1 MSAPKTPLLTTDCVI
16 LDSNWRLLLIRRGH
30 APFEG
35 KLALPGGFV
44 DLDETVDDACRREVL
59 EETGIK
65 LGRLRLIG
73 VYSRPGRDP
82 RGATCSIAYLART
95 KNANPKAGDD
105 AAEEKRA
112 DGNDQGTGSMGFR
125 RGLRGPV
132 LRRHDY
138 TYPVL
143 VTRRGRKRTVHG
155 PLQWRRSAE
164 PRLPRR
170 GRTIRRRA

>member
-105 AAEEKRA
+105 AAEAVWVA
-112 DGNDQGTGSMGFR
+112 DWRNIDFAFDHKSIIADAMR
-125 RGLRGPV
+125 LAS
-132 LRRHDY
+132 
-138 TYPVL
+138 
-143 VTRRGRKRTVHG
+143 TR
-155 PLQWRRSAE
+155 
-164 PRLPRR
+164 
-170 GRTIRRRA
+170 